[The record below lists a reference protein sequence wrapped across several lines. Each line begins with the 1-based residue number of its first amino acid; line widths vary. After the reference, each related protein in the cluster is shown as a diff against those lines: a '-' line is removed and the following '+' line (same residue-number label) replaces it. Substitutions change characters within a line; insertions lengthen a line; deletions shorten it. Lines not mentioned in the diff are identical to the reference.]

1 MIFLFYLFLCLIY
14 KKKYLGVQII
24 IPHLKELNPFY
35 TVLLSIPYD
44 SQFLLVCLLLAL
56 WWFSP
61 PVALTLLTPAHGKSP
76 PPSLAWPVCFL
87 IDQPVCCDVTQGL
100 NQSNLQHA
108 AFSGISEHQGSSPWL
123 ISAHPQVPQECG
135 PSLGHPPVNRLCGC
149 RRWARPVLGPGT

>member
-87 IDQPVCCDVTQGL
+87 I
-100 NQSNLQHA
+100 SY
-108 AFSGISEHQGSSPWL
+108 FSEHCFFPFSS
-123 ISAHPQVPQECG
+123 SAQSLPPQAS
-135 PSLGHPPVNRLCGC
+135 SLPRKPAFCL
-149 RRWARPVLGPGT
+149 LF